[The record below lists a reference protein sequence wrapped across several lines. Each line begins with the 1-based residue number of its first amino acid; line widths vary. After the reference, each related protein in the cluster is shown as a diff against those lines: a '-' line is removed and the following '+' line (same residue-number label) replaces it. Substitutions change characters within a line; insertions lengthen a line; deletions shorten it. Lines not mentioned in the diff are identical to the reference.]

1 MKQPRRPA
9 PPRRPRK
16 AAPKPSGS
24 AREPGLVP
32 DDDGVIDAIPRMEM
46 VKSHMPAGASDSG
59 SAAPAREADTRELT
73 ARFGGRPL
81 IVLVGMHRSGASVVA
96 KMLQL
101 LGVDMADAS
110 GDWERPEIAAF
121 NDRLL
126 AAIGRPLLGPLHAL
140 PFPPG
145 WWGEPQVQAIKRE
158 AQAYLRDTLRDLYG
172 LWGFKD
178 LRVTRLLPFWQ
189 QIFDEM
195 GLKPLYVWAV
205 RDPAECAASAVAS
218 GLVRDARIAEAMWF
232 IYNADA
238 HKYVG
243 DAAVAIVDYAAWGED
258 PARVVDMLLGGLPLS
273 WRGSRTELLECLR
286 AITPETRGH
295 TASSPIHSPLV
306 QAFYE
311 AIRDPDRAEKSLR
324 TRDSVAQAV
333 DILRTLVAPFAALA
347 GMAPRQSAELAAPVP
362 AADPE
367 PDSANSIDEEMLAP
381 LLARAEE
388 AEAAVRETAEAL
400 SAALAR
406 VAEAEAARERAEA
419 EETNSRTLEQALD
432 AMRARAEH
440 AEAAR
445 REGEEALRAAA
456 ARAETA
462 RREIEEP
469 LAREIDERIAEN
481 GWLQQQFL
489 DQKRA
494 LALLEEQRDTA
505 TSRMDGELERVR
517 EVIEAQRGEIAQ
529 RKDMNTKYLSRIY
542 ALKAGQRADDAEPAT
557 SA

>member
-1 MKQPRRPA
+1 
-9 PPRRPRK
+9 
-16 AAPKPSGS
+16 
-24 AREPGLVP
+24 
-32 DDDGVIDAIPRMEM
+32 
-46 VKSHMPAGASDSG
+46 MPAGASDTG
-59 SAAPAREADTRELT
+59 SADPGQDAAGRAPT
-73 ARFGGRPL
+73 APFGGRPL
-81 IVLVGMHRSGASVVA
+81 IVLVGMHRSGASVIA

-110 GDWERPEIAAF
+110 GDWERPEIAVF

-126 AAIGRPLLGPLHAL
+126 AAIGRPLHGPVHAL

-145 WWGEPQVQAIKRE
+145 WWGEPRVQAIKRE

-195 GLKPLYVWAV
+195 GLKPIYLWAV

-218 GLVRDARIAEAMWF
+218 GLVQDPRIAEAMWF

-243 DAAVAIVDYAAWGED
+243 DDAVAIVDYAAWGED
-258 PARVVDMLLGGLPLS
+258 PQRVVDMLLGSLPLT

-286 AITPETRGH
+286 AITLETRGRRA
-295 TASSPIHSPLV
+295 ASSPIHSPLV

-311 AIRDPDRAEKSLR
+311 AIRDPDRTEKSLR

-347 GMAPRQSAELAAPVP
+347 GMVPRQAAELAPP
-362 AADPE
+362 AAFSEPE
-367 PDSANSIDEEMLAP
+367 AEGANSIDEEMVAP

-388 AEAAVRETAEAL
+388 AEGAVRETAEAL
-400 SAALAR
+400 STALAR
-406 VAEAEAARERAEA
+406 AAEAEAARARAEA
-419 EETNSRTLEQALD
+419 AETNGRNIEQALD
-432 AMRARAEH
+432 MMRARAED
-440 AEAAR
+440 AERAR
-445 REGEEALRAAA
+445 RDAEDALQAAT
-456 ARAETA
+456 ARAEQAERA

-494 LALLEEQRDTA
+494 LALLEEQREMA
-505 TSRMDGELERVR
+505 ASRMDGELERLR
-517 EVIEAQRGEIAQ
+517 KLIEEQRNEIAGQ
-529 RKDMNTKYLSRIY
+529 KDLNAKYLSRIY
-542 ALKAGQRADDAEPAT
+542 ELKAGQRTDDDVPAEAAT
-557 SA
+557 LA